1 MKEEIM
7 KKRKVNILSNK
18 INTLLSIKH
27 LEINRINGGFYE
39 REIMDKIKESGKSSK
54 ITKRPSMGM
63 LNE

>member
-1 MKEEIM
+1 M